1 MNTLVEQ
8 EKVRFVYVQNPLQ
21 PAENR
26 VEILADYDGM
36 RTLADYLGPLEGEWA
51 VSVSGRIIEQ
61 DQWALTYLHLKD
73 CVVIAPMIYGGG
85 GGGGKTVLRLV
96 AIIALTVVSAG
107 AGAAF
112 GAAAGS
118 ALGISAAAGTALVS
132 AGVMMAGTMAI
143 NALLPPATPKTP
155 ATGNDYDSS
164 PTYGIDGPKNISTSG
179 IPVPVIYGE
188 AWFGGNFIQ
197 SYVDN
202 VGDDQYLNLLVNLG
216 EGPIDSV
223 SDIYVND
230 QPISSYNNVQI
241 WFRNGTANQEMIP
254 YFDDIITAVNRSV
267 ELTSG
272 NYMTHVVEE
281 PVDRLRVDVVMPSG
295 VSRADDEDGLVP
307 FTANFTLEIREAGGV
322 WRPFVEGAGSA
333 TVSIGGKQMS
343 PLRRSYYSATLNKSK
358 TYEIRAIHQ
367 QATDDSNTSN
377 KITLTDINYILF
389 DDMNYRHTALF
400 GMRIKLSSQLSGI
413 PSVIYRV
420 KGRKVPLYNPVTGNY
435 VETWTANPAWIALDV
450 LMNKR
455 YGGKIPLNRIK
466 LDYFRQW
473 ATFCTNNNLTF
484 NGTID
489 QRTNLWDALAPICKV
504 GRAQIV
510 RAGTRFQVSMV
521 RKSKPVQMFSMGN
534 VKKGSLSIDWLPQ
547 DERANEVRITY
558 YDKNDQGKQKTVIVP
573 NQAARER
580 GEESNPTEL
589 TLYGVDNV
597 EQATREGTLAMN
609 MQQLL
614 KTISFEAPISAIVC
628 TLGDVIGLQHDVPN
642 WGQGGLLED
651 GNTKRV
657 IKVDKPVDMSLG
669 GTYVARV
676 RHDKVL
682 QGTWEVETIVGN
694 IVIPTGPFNVQMFER
709 YRRLVNPGTGADY
722 QIQEAIIDQFG
733 RHGLRLDRVTG
744 LTVGTTIQLYDTN
757 VIESRVV
764 GAVSADGMTISVTSD
779 FSAIPRAGTPWA
791 FGLNETEIMLMTVTG
806 ITGKD
811 DMWRVLT
818 GIEYTDDAY
827 DDTVIDYKPDPIN
840 TNPVIPPVV
849 FDGFKERRYLVGAAY
864 TSDVE
869 MTWRSNDTAYNYAEV
884 HINIDNEGWR
894 FKDANAT
901 FYNLA
906 AINSGTIQVK
916 LIPVTIEG
924 FKPSWD
930 SQPIYT
936 YTVVGGVPRN
946 PDPPLNF
953 RVGTITN
960 DIIEL
965 LWGDFDAWSAA
976 QNVYAYEIW
985 HAEGENAVLES
996 AQLLAVTKNN
1006 HYPHVG
1012 LKSDTYYT
1020 YWVRAVN
1027 VLTNGKKSNFVPA
1040 AGLSVKTLPADTIY
1054 DLFPGGIGLTDL
1066 DDQLQSEVTKN
1077 EDISAIVS
1085 ELAAKVEEVTDG
1097 NKMEIFQR
1105 KEAIAGV
1112 EAFVRQEVSTL
1123 VQEDQAIAT
1132 MLTELEARVNDDIAA
1147 QLSEEKIA
1155 RADADSAIAATVTQL
1170 QAKVNNDI
1178 TAAIQSEAVARAD
1191 QDSALAG
1198 QINTISARVGSNET
1212 AITQQAQVVDGLK
1225 AQYTVKINSN
1235 GHVVGFGLAT
1245 TNSDGGSVASEFSIV
1260 ADQFKVVKPG
1270 TTSVIPVFTVDAA
1283 KNRVVIQNAIV
1294 GDLQSDNYVAG
1305 VSGWC
1310 IKK

>member
-230 QPISSYNNVQI
+230 QPISSYNNVQT

-267 ELTSG
+267 ELTNG

-295 VSRADDEDGLVP
+295 VNHADDEDGLVP
-307 FTANFTLEIREAGGV
+307 FTANFTLEIREAGGA

-343 PLRRSYYSATLNKSK
+343 PLRRSYYSATLDKSK

-413 PSVIYRV
+413 PSVTYRV
-420 KGRKVPLYNPVTGNY
+420 KGRKVPLYDPVTGNY

-547 DERANEVRITY
+547 DERANEVHITY

-722 QIQEAIIDQFG
+722 QIQEAIVDQFG

-869 MTWRSNDTAYNYAEV
+869 MTWHSNDTAYNYAEV

-930 SQPIYT
+930 SQPVYT

-965 LWGDFDAWSAA
+965 LWGDLDAWSAA

-996 AQLLAVTKNN
+996 AQLLAVTKND

-1012 LKSDTYYT
+1012 LIRNSWHT
-1020 YWVRAVN
+1020 YWIRTIN
-1027 VLTNGKKSNFVPA
+1027 VTAKNAKSAFIPA
-1040 AGLSVKTLPADTIY
+1040 AGLSVQCKDNDPYGLID
-1054 DLFPGGIGLTDL
+1054 LTDL
-1066 DDQLQSEVTKN
+1066 APSLREAINAPQVLQDLGTIIANARTKLEETDDAQKMEVYNREKAVGDVQASVN
-1077 EDISAIVS
+1077 EQIGVIVTDVEAMAVRVGS
-1085 ELAAKVEEVTDG
+1085 LEAGTSPGTQAKIDELAQVVTNADSVLAQRISV
-1097 NKMEIFQR
+1097 MQVQFQNDLSA
-1105 KEAIAGV
+1105 AIA
-1112 EAFVRQEVSTL
+1112 QEQTV
-1123 VQEDQAIAT
+1123 
-1132 MLTELEARVNDDIAA
+1132 
-1147 QLSEEKIA
+1147 
-1155 RADADSAIAATVTQL
+1155 RADAI
-1170 QAKVNNDI
+1170 
-1178 TAAIQSEAVARAD
+1178 
-1191 QDSALAG
+1191 SALAQQVTTLTSTVG
-1198 QINTISARVGSNET
+1198 ENTTSLQET
-1212 AITQQAQVVDGLK
+1212 MEVVDGIS
-1225 AQYTVKINSN
+1225 AQYTLRVDVN
-1235 GHVVGFGLAT
+1235 GIVSGFGLAT
-1245 TNSDGGSVASEFSIV
+1245 GAGGVSEFAIMASRFKIYGPGP
-1260 ADQFKVVKPG
+1260 ADTVVK
-1270 TTSVIPVFTVDAA
+1270 TAVFNVDAETGVA
-1283 KNRVVIQNAIV
+1283 YLRNAVVGN
-1294 GDLQSDNYVAG
+1294 LQSDNYISG
-1305 VSGWC
+1305 VSGWSL
-1310 IKK
+1310 KK

>member
-51 VSVSGRIIEQ
+51 VSVSGRIVEQ

-164 PTYGIDGPKNISTSG
+164 PTYGIDGPKNISTAG

-230 QPISSYNNVQI
+230 QPISSYNNVQT

-267 ELTSG
+267 DLTNG

-295 VSRADDEDGLVP
+295 VNHADDEDGLVP
-307 FTANFTLEIREAGGV
+307 FTALFTLEIREAGGV

-343 PLRRSYYSATLNKSK
+343 PLRRSYYSATLDKSK

-413 PSVIYRV
+413 PSVTYRV
-420 KGRKVPLYNPVTGNY
+420 KGRKVPLYDPVTGNY

-547 DERANEVRITY
+547 DERANEVHITY

-682 QGTWEVETIVGN
+682 QGTWEIETIVGN

-869 MTWRSNDTAYNYAEV
+869 MTWHSNDTAYNYAEV

-930 SQPIYT
+930 SQPVYT

-965 LWGDFDAWSAA
+965 LWGDLDAWSAA

-996 AQLLAVTKNN
+996 AQLLAVTKND

-1012 LKSDTYYT
+1012 LIRNSWHT
-1020 YWVRAVN
+1020 YWIRTIN
-1027 VLTNGKKSNFVPA
+1027 VTAKNAKSAFIPA
-1040 AGLSVKTLPADTIY
+1040 AGLSVQCKDNDPYGLID
-1054 DLFPGGIGLTDL
+1054 LTDL
-1066 DDQLQSEVTKN
+1066 APSLREAINAPQILQDLGTIIANARTKLEETDDAQKMEVYNREKAVGDVQASVN
-1077 EDISAIVS
+1077 EQIGVIVTDVEAMAVRVGS
-1085 ELAAKVEEVTDG
+1085 LEAGTSPGTQAKIDELAQVVTNADSVLAQRISV
-1097 NKMEIFQR
+1097 MQVQFQNDLSA
-1105 KEAIAGV
+1105 AIA
-1112 EAFVRQEVSTL
+1112 QEQTV
-1123 VQEDQAIAT
+1123 
-1132 MLTELEARVNDDIAA
+1132 
-1147 QLSEEKIA
+1147 
-1155 RADADSAIAATVTQL
+1155 RADAI
-1170 QAKVNNDI
+1170 
-1178 TAAIQSEAVARAD
+1178 
-1191 QDSALAG
+1191 SALAQQVTTLTSTVG
-1198 QINTISARVGSNET
+1198 ENTTSLQET
-1212 AITQQAQVVDGLK
+1212 MEVVDGIS
-1225 AQYTVKINSN
+1225 AQYTLRVDVN
-1235 GHVVGFGLAT
+1235 GIVSGFGLAT
-1245 TNSDGGSVASEFSIV
+1245 GAGGVSEFAIMASRFKIYGPGP
-1260 ADQFKVVKPG
+1260 ADTVVK
-1270 TTSVIPVFTVDAA
+1270 TAVFNVDAETGVA
-1283 KNRVVIQNAIV
+1283 YLRNAVVGN
-1294 GDLQSDNYVAG
+1294 LQSDNYISG

-1310 IKK
+1310 LKK